1 MSSTKSAKLSE
12 EKKFAIITNNGRA
25 DRKLIEESEAAKSP
39 TALVPTTIS
48 IKQLYQD
55 AAQLVNNDIIKE
67 LESLDTNNEPLLADN
82 PDMFV
87 FGDMSVADQEEDE
100 LYKTHQKAYWPAEE
114 VSMVDDQRDWVNLLY
129 DQTSDKLTPE
139 QKEENRTKNDGA
151 RHFLEMTIAFFA
163 AADEI
168 VNTNLIRFVQEIT
181 DPYVQKYYKFQMMME
196 DIHAKAYT
204 IMLQTLVPDISRQR
218 ELFRAIFNI
227 PVVRKKALF
236 ALKYIH
242 HPEKKHYLNQK
253 KSFALRLV
261 ALSCMEMIQFS
272 SSFASIYWIRSK
284 GRMPGL
290 SEFNKQIARDEGLH
304 GEHSSALY
312 RKRINKKLPEHIV
325 HNVIIEAYEA
335 EKEFFTEAL
344 PVALIGINANEMDCY
359 VKLVCNRLSEML
371 GYAPIWAGIK
381 NPFPFMEKILL
392 NNRNNLHEIA
402 GGDYQNAMINEAMSW
417 GCKMNF

>member
-1 MSSTKSAKLSE
+1 MSS
-12 EKKFAIITNNGRA
+12 IIG
-25 DRKLIEESEAAKSP
+25 L
-39 TALVPTTIS
+39 S
-48 IKQLYQD
+48 IKKLFHD
-55 AAQLVNNDIIKE
+55 ASLLINNDIIKE
-67 LESLDTNNEPLLADN
+67 LLALNTDGEPLLAEN
-82 PDMFV
+82 ADMFV
-87 FGDMSVADQEEDE
+87 FGNMNANDIEENK
-100 LYKTHQKAYWPAEE
+100 LYLKHQLAYWPAEE
-114 VSMVDDQRDWVNLLY
+114 VSMLDDIRDWINLLY
-129 DQTSDKLTPE
+129 DQTSSLLTPE
-139 QKEENRTKNDGA
+139 QREQNRIKNDGA
-151 RHFLEMTIAFFA
+151 RYFLEMVIAFFA

-168 VNTNLIRFVQEIT
+168 VNTNLIRFVKEIT
-181 DPYVQKYYKFQMMME
+181 DPYVQKYYKFQMAME

-204 IMLQTLVPDISRQR
+204 IMLQTLVSDPTRQQ

-236 ALKYIH
+236 ALKYIN
-242 HPEKKHYLNQK
+242 HPDPDHYINQP
-253 KSFALRLV
+253 KSLALRLV

-284 GRMPGL
+284 GKMPGL

-304 GEHSSALY
+304 GEHSSLLY
-312 RKRINKKLPEHIV
+312 KNRIKNKLPEHIV
-325 HNVIIEAYEA
+325 HKVIIEAYEA

-371 GYAPIWAGIK
+371 GYSVIWPNVK

-402 GGDYQNAMINEAMSW
+402 GGDYQNAMVNEALTW
-417 GCKMNF
+417 GCKMDF